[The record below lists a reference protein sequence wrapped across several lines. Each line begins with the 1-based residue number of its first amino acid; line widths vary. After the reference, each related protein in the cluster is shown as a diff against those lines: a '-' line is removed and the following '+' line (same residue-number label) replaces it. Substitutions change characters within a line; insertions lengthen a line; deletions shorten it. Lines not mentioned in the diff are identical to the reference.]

1 MIGFYMKCNFEL
13 KWVKYD
19 KVFKNVPSKI
29 FDRQPLKK
37 FK

>member
-19 KVFKNVPSKI
+19 KAFKNVQVKI
-29 FDRQPLKK
+29 LTDSL
-37 FK
+37 